1 MIGGAYLT
9 FVMNSNSFR
18 SCLFNLSLAVPK
30 GESCDRPEICNNY
43 IRGYLEQG
51 GGDYA
56 DDLLSDAQL
65 SDSIFLDINK
75 FPDA

>member
-1 MIGGAYLT
+1 MTDFLDT
-9 FVMNSNSFR
+9 S
-18 SCLFNLSLAVPK
+18 LNLDTK
-30 GESCDRPEICNNY
+30 
-43 IRGYLEQG
+43 G

>member
-1 MIGGAYLT
+1 MDTIEDPAT
-9 FVMNSNSFR
+9 CFS
-18 SCLFNLSLAVPK
+18 
-30 GESCDRPEICNNY
+30 
-43 IRGYLEQG
+43 RGG

>member
-1 MIGGAYLT
+1 M
-9 FVMNSNSFR
+9 
-18 SCLFNLSLAVPK
+18 
-30 GESCDRPEICNNY
+30 
-43 IRGYLEQG
+43 G

>member
-1 MIGGAYLT
+1 MLLYDTQIAHDLLLRNVEN
-9 FVMNSNSFR
+9 FDN
-18 SCLFNLSLAVPK
+18 NLRMVPCSIVIK
-30 GESCDRPEICNNY
+30 T
-43 IRGYLEQG
+43 G